1 MLIYVGD
8 DQQMRLNWFLKIQ
21 QANNALKK
29 KLAEL
34 NEVITMLDAQ
44 YDNELIA
51 YRAIPWLLR
60 LFFFK
65 PSYPWMVK
73 FEGKTFDVPWIKPD
87 RHQVETKIKR
97 LEAMLKAFDDK
108 NISMIRLSEDD
119 MKLIN
124 Y

>member
-8 DQQMRLNWFLKIQ
+8 DLQTRLNWFLKIQ
-21 QANNALKK
+21 QANNAVKK
-29 KLAEL
+29 KLAEI

-44 YDNELIA
+44 HDNQSIE
-51 YRAIPWLLR
+51 YSAIPWLLR

-65 PSYPWMVK
+65 PSYPWTIE
-73 FEGKTFDVPWIKPD
+73 FEGKTFDVPWLKSD

-97 LEAMLKAFDDK
+97 LETMLKAFDDK
-108 NISMIRLSEDD
+108 NISMIELSEDD
-119 MKLIN
+119 MKLIK